1 MLNRLIGLTLFLFLF
16 IQILSGCLFFRS
28 AFFLLV
34 SYEIIDDDG
43 FPSVRLVFNVSTPA
57 TITIVDP
64 LNKSLLSEVHTPGLQ
79 TMIAPLGGYC
89 SDPLSGVYRI
99 IVLDEETGDVIH
111 RETLSFSGSG
121 ISMGDVDTYWIRDK
135 DAYTLVRI
143 NVSVMNNGDM
153 VTYPCMI
160 KASIS
165 NKTITARSIPYSV
178 KPGSC
183 IHVNFFV
190 YIDGI
195 KDEEQGLVLALLDIN
210 NVVLSTL
217 SVNVTPVE
225 NTHTTTYTWV
235 YKNKDYRI
243 RVLDPD
249 YLYSYYKSLPRLETM
264 DYVAYIFD
272 CYDDDYWLHIKE
284 QLYRM
289 LDGLKSDEDKIN
301 LVASFVQ
308 VLQYVDDKINDTVY
322 EYPKYPVETLF
333 DKKGDCEDKAI
344 LTATLLDLIGY
355 QVCLIRLPNHMA
367 VGVRYNDKL
376 KNEFKEGYCFLE
388 TTRYNWG
395 VGQVPLEYTHES
407 NITIYPVTER
417 PILIH
422 RWMNAT
428 RYTFQNKND
437 FVQIKILVENKGSK
451 EASFQI
457 VGGFHHGTVIYN
469 KKNLVMNQLQP
480 NSKELGVLR
489 IQVPSGVTTTLKT
502 YILYDDA
509 ILDEHESTMVFT

>member
-1 MLNRLIGLTLFLFLF
+1 
-16 IQILSGCLFFRS
+16 
-28 AFFLLV
+28 
-34 SYEIIDDDG
+34 
-43 FPSVRLVFNVSTPA
+43 
-57 TITIVDP
+57 
-64 LNKSLLSEVHTPGLQ
+64 
-79 TMIAPLGGYC
+79 
-89 SDPLSGVYRI
+89 
-99 IVLDEETGDVIH
+99 
-111 RETLSFSGSG
+111 
-121 ISMGDVDTYWIRDK
+121 
-135 DAYTLVRI
+135 
-143 NVSVMNNGDM
+143 
-153 VTYPCMI
+153 
-160 KASIS
+160 
-165 NKTITARSIPYSV
+165 
-178 KPGSC
+178 
-183 IHVNFFV
+183 
-190 YIDGI
+190 
-195 KDEEQGLVLALLDIN
+195 
-210 NVVLSTL
+210 
-217 SVNVTPVE
+217 VE

-367 VGVRYNDKL
+367 AGVRYNDKL

-395 VGQVPLEYTHES
+395 VGQVPPEYTHES

-457 VGGFHHGTVIYN
+457 VGGFYHGTVIYN